1 VVQAVIFDWF
11 GTLAQWP
18 HGPTSSYTSIFEE
31 HGYQVN
37 PAVLDRYHTRWDG
50 IDHTE
55 HSVGRATYMAWSRQR
70 LIGLAAECGVPGPH
84 RDVVVD
90 ALIEADLRTAMVVF
104 PEVPSVLAEL
114 RRRGLTIG
122 VCSNWNWDLDDVLRS
137 TGVAPLID
145 RAVTSARVG
154 YRKPHRAMYASI
166 LTALR
171 VTAPEAVFVG
181 DSWSPDV
188 LGPIDAGM
196 RSVHVDR
203 TPGQRQG
210 SLPTLVAG
218 ATRVRDLRRLL
229 DAGILDGE
237 AEDFSTP

>member
-1 VVQAVIFDWF
+1 MLKAVIFDWF
-11 GTLAQWP
+11 GTLAEWP

-37 PAVLDRYHTRWDG
+37 PAVFDRYHTRWDG
-50 IDHTE
+50 VDHTE
-55 HSVGRATYMAWSRQR
+55 HSISRATYMAWSRRR
-70 LIGLAAECGVPGPH
+70 LDGLAAECGVPGPE
-84 RDVVVD
+84 RDVVVE
-90 ALIEADLRTAMVVF
+90 AMVEADLRSAMVVF

-114 RRRGLTIG
+114 RRRGLAIG

-154 YRKPHRAMYASI
+154 YRKPHRAMYECI
-166 LTALR
+166 LAVLR
-171 VTAPEAVFVG
+171 VTAAEAIFVG
-181 DSWSPDV
+181 DSWQPDV

-203 TPGQRQG
+203 TPGGMAG
-210 SLPTLVAG
+210 SLPALVAG
-218 ATRVRDLRRLL
+218 AIRVSDLRRLL

-237 AEDFSTP
+237 AGGSSVS